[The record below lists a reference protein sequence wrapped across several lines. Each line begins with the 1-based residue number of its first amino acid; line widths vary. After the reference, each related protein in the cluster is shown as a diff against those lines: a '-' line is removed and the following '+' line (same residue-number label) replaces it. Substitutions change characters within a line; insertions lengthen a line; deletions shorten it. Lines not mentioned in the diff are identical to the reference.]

1 MSLLRL
7 HSTLAI
13 ALGALVTAGACGGA
27 RKPYATT
34 GGALQLSKVVLYRN
48 GVGYFERGGH
58 VSGDTLTIRVRK
70 DQVNDLLKSLTVVEK
85 KGGRAVSIS
94 MPLDPRSWAN
104 GAIATLGPGGGS
116 LFEVLDKLRGTVVT
130 LHTSDHGRISGRIL
144 IVEEID
150 TTAPRDDADS
160 APREQ
165 DYKVTLIDGDKMHVE
180 RLSQVTGITL
190 HNGDVALQFQRSL
203 DATAGEGM
211 FQQVD
216 VTIRLA
222 GRNAND
228 LVVSYVVSAPMW
240 KPTYRVVL
248 PESGK
253 GEALLQGWA
262 VVDNTTGED
271 WRDVKLALTSGAP
284 IAFRYDLH
292 TPRDVV
298 RTDLSSV
305 GSHKRANVS
314 VGEAGYAQP
323 EAAPAPVSTPIGS
336 SAEKV
341 SSADYKAKKKEA
353 APKTARAAGGRG
365 APMPAQAAPMPM
377 DLDEGKMGKKD
388 AYYGDYD
395 EEEDRPSAVDA
406 ETLARSMSAQTKAAS
421 VSGLTRYDL
430 AEKLTV
436 PDGTS
441 TMVGIINAKVQGEET
456 FLFRPGGA
464 GQGYEAN
471 PYRVI
476 RFNNSTPFALE
487 SGPISIYSG
496 GSFVGEGISEPVSA
510 GVSVTIPFAVESGL
524 LVASHLQYGGDEMR
538 LVKISRGVLEV
549 ENFARR
555 STTWEVTAQQ
565 PRTADTI
572 VYVRHP
578 KAGGS
583 FKLAPRP
590 AGTEDLPDAYLIP
603 VKLAA
608 GATLGKLEV
617 IEQTP
622 SRSTLAIWDSRVLP
636 LLEGILAVGTL
647 DRDIRAKLE
656 PLVKLRQEIGR
667 IDTEIEG
674 KTRTRQELDQRADE
688 TRQNLEAIK
697 KDPAAGALR
706 KRLSDRL
713 EQFTKDADKLGR
725 ELVELQ
731 TKRTER
737 KISLED
743 AMQNLELLPKEPI
756 APKKP

>member
-1 MSLLRL
+1 MKLP
-7 HSTLAI
+7 TLCSVLTVA
-13 ALGALVTAGACGGA
+13 ALAACGGA

-48 GVGYFERGGH
+48 GVGYFERGGR
-58 VSGDTLTIRVRK
+58 VNGDTLTIRVRK
-70 DQVNDLLKSLTVVEK
+70 DQVNDLLKSLTVVERA
-85 KGGRAVSIS
+85 GGRAVSIS
-94 MPLDPRSWAN
+94 MPLDPRAWAN
-104 GAIATLGPGGGS
+104 GAIATLGPGAGS

-130 LHTSDHGRISGRIL
+130 LHTKDQGSLRGRIL
-144 IVEEID
+144 IVEAIEGDSSPRPTGD
-150 TTAPRDDADS
+150 TTS
-160 APREQ
+160 HEQ
-165 DYKVTLIDGDKMHVE
+165 DYKVTLIDEENLHVV
-180 RLSQVTGITL
+180 RLSNVKGITL

-222 GRNAND
+222 GRKAND

-253 GEALLQGWA
+253 GDALLQGWA

-292 TPRDVV
+292 TPRDVA

-305 GSHKRANVS
+305 GTHKRANVS
-314 VGEAGYAQP
+314 IGESGYAQP
-323 EAAPAPVSTPIGS
+323 EAAPSPPPMNGPMGS
-336 SAEKV
+336 SAPVEV
-341 SSADYKAKKKEA
+341 SSADYAKKKSKAPAKTSAPRAGRA
-353 APKTARAAGGRG
+353 APAPRAEEESYG
-365 APMPAQAAPMPM
+365 
-377 DLDEGKMGKKD
+377 GKMD
-388 AYYGDYD
+388 AEMYD
-395 EEEDRPSAVDA
+395 MDDAPSPVDA

-421 VSGLTRYDL
+421 VSGLSRYDL
-430 AEKLTV
+430 GEKLTV

-441 TMVGIINAKVQGEET
+441 TMVAIINAKVQGEET

-464 GQGYEAN
+464 GQGYESN

-476 RFNNSTPFALE
+476 RFKNSTPFALE

-510 GVSVTIPFAVESGL
+510 GVAVTIPFAVESGL

-538 LVKISRGVLEV
+538 LVKIVRGVMEV

-555 STTWEVTAQQ
+555 STTWEITAQQ
-565 PRTADTI
+565 PRTTETTL
-572 VYVRHP
+572 YVRHS

-583 FKLAPRP
+583 FTLAPRP
-590 AGTEDLPDAYLIP
+590 PGTEDLPDAYLIP
-603 VKLAA
+603 LKLPAN
-608 GATLGKLEV
+608 ATTTKLEV
-617 IEQTP
+617 VEQTP
-622 SRSTLAIWDSRVLP
+622 SRSSLSIWDARSLV

-647 DRDIRAKLE
+647 DKTVRAKLE
-656 PLVKLRQEIGR
+656 PLVKIRQEIGR

-697 KDPAAGALR
+697 KDPAAGPLR

-743 AMQNLELLPKEPI
+743 AMQNLELIPKEPI
-756 APKKP
+756 APAKKS

>member
-1 MSLLRL
+1 MKLP
-7 HSTLAI
+7 TLCSVLTVA
-13 ALGALVTAGACGGA
+13 ALAACGGA

-48 GVGYFERGGH
+48 GVGYFERGGR

-70 DQVNDLLKSLTVVEK
+70 DQVNDLLKSLTVVERA
-85 KGGRAVSIS
+85 GGRAVSIS

-104 GAIATLGPGGGS
+104 GAIATLGPGAGS

-130 LHTSDHGRISGRIL
+130 LHTKDQGNLRGRIL
-144 IVEEID
+144 IVEAIESD
-150 TTAPRDDADS
+150 GTPRPAGDS
-160 APREQ
+160 APSEQ
-165 DYKVTLIDGDKMHVE
+165 DYKVTLIDDAQLHVV
-180 RLSQVTGITL
+180 RLSNVKGITL

-222 GRNAND
+222 GRKVND

-253 GEALLQGWA
+253 GDALLQGWA

-292 TPRDVV
+292 TPRDVA

-305 GSHKRANVS
+305 GTHKRANVS
-314 VGEAGYAQP
+314 IGESGYAQP
-323 EAAPAPVSTPIGS
+323 EAAPAPPMNGPVGSTAPEVA
-336 SAEKV
+336 SAEYYR
-341 SSADYKAKKKEA
+341 SADKKKGKAPA
-353 APKTARAAGGRG
+353 AKTQSSRAGAGRAA
-365 APMPAQAAPMPM
+365 QAPMPM
-377 DLDEGKMGKKD
+377 PMDEEESYGKKD
-388 AYYGDYD
+388 AEAYD
-395 EEEDRPSAVDA
+395 RDDAPSPVDA

-421 VSGLTRYDL
+421 VSGLSRYDL
-430 AEKLTV
+430 GEKLTV

-441 TMVGIINAKVQGEET
+441 TMVAIINAKVQGEET

-464 GQGYEAN
+464 GQGYESN

-476 RFNNSTPFALE
+476 RFKNSTPFALE

-510 GVSVTIPFAVESGL
+510 GVAVTIPFAVESGL

-538 LVKISRGVLEV
+538 LVKIVRGVMEV

-555 STTWEVTAQQ
+555 STTWEITAQQ
-565 PRTADTI
+565 PRPAVTTL
-572 VYVRHP
+572 YVRHS

-583 FKLAPRP
+583 FQLAPRP

-603 VKLAA
+603 ITLAA
-608 GATLGKLEV
+608 NATTAKLEV

-622 SRSTLAIWDSRVLP
+622 SRSSLSIWDARSLT

-647 DRDIRAKLE
+647 DKGIRAKLE
-656 PLVKLRQEIGR
+656 PLVKIRQEIGR

-674 KTRTRQELDQRADE
+674 KTRTRQELDQRSNE

-697 KDPAAGALR
+697 KDPAAGPLR

-743 AMQNLELLPKEPI
+743 AMQNLELIPKEPI
-756 APKKP
+756 APAKK